1 MWFELLYS
9 PDERE
14 RPSPSRSADDRVRA
28 AAPGSAQPASAAPR
42 RPAHRLRR
50 PRPRPVA
57 HARRP
62 AHNPDRVISRA
73 MTPPLAAGQSRPD
86 FDPDPFVLRRALAMP
101 AQDWLR
107 PAARVCAIRQ
117 PRKSAALVLR
127 LFGRPR
133 PQATLFRSPRVCAI
147 RQPRKS
153 AALVL
158 RLFGRPR
165 PQAAPEPIALEASAD
180 EPRHTGSTR
189 RRGQRRGSYARRSR
203 RRLPVGLRPGTA
215 GPEA

>member
-86 FDPDPFVLRRALAMP
+86 FDPDPFALRRALAMP

-107 PAARVCAIRQ
+107 PAARVCA
-117 PRKSAALVLR
+117 V
-127 LFGRPR
+127 
-133 PQATLFRSPRVCAI
+133 

-189 RRGQRRGSYARRSR
+189 RRGQRRRSYARRSR
-203 RRLPVGLRPGTA
+203 RRLPVELRPGTA